1 MIYSYMAMQL
11 ATYKDMELHYL
22 VVNGT
27 TWFRGVD
34 VAHIIGYATPN
45 HQRVAVCR
53 LVEPQYKKSFTE
65 LKHSLDTV
73 PDTTTINSELMI
85 DATNI
90 NSELMTEDDTINSE
104 LMTASSNIN
113 SELMADPSSKN
124 TTYINYDG
132 ILSIIKK
139 SRQNLAGGLDFHRWL
154 MTGVLKPSDQ
164 TTSTALRPQRRR
176 QPSPTPSQ
184 VSLQLTQ
191 LDFDKIKEIDIGDG
205 AEREIVSQ
213 PPPEVAKMASHQPL
227 LLALEP
233 EQQQAA
239 AQVTH
244 HMNTLMC
251 LVAEHFTTLER

>member
-104 LMTASSNIN
+104 LMAASSNIN
-113 SELMADPSSKN
+113 SELMADPNSKN
-124 TTYINYDG
+124 TTYVSYDG
-132 ILSIIKK
+132 ILSIIQKK
-139 SRQNLAGGLDFHRWL
+139 QTNLEYH
-154 MTGVLKPSDQ
+154 S
-164 TTSTALRPQRRR
+164 
-176 QPSPTPSQ
+176 
-184 VSLQLTQ
+184 
-191 LDFDKIKEIDIGDG
+191 
-205 AEREIVSQ
+205 
-213 PPPEVAKMASHQPL
+213 
-227 LLALEP
+227 
-233 EQQQAA
+233 
-239 AQVTH
+239 
-244 HMNTLMC
+244 
-251 LVAEHFTTLER
+251 